1 MIILVPTDHPKARR
15 ASIALEDDRDFVC
28 YLRFSQIIVVLYG
41 TSWLIFIG
49 LEKLGPVARGTLK
62 YD

>member
-1 MIILVPTDHPKARR
+1 MIFLVPTDHPKARR
-15 ASIALEDDRDFVC
+15 ACIALEDDRDFVC
-28 YLRFSQIIVVLYG
+28 YLRFHQITVVVYG
-41 TSWLIFIG
+41 TSWLTFIG